1 MLSSILQRLAEV
13 ERRLANVFVLGTI
26 IETNYDKALVKAK
39 AGNMETGWLP
49 WITSRAGNDVDFWA
63 PEVGEQVLIMSPG
76 GDPEFGVILPAL
88 YQNNYPATDNRS
100 TIRRVRF
107 ADGADFS
114 YDREAKALKIIL
126 PAGATSELV
135 SDGGIQLTGNTTI
148 QGQLHV
154 TDNIKGD
161 KDITDQT
168 RSMQADRDI
177 YNDHDHP
184 HGDPIVG
191 KVNQKQ

>member
-1 MLSSILQRLAEV
+1 MLDNILQRLAEV
-13 ERRLANVFVLGTI
+13 ERKLTNVLLIGTI
-26 IETNYDKALVKAK
+26 SDADYDKALVKVE
-39 AGNMETGWLP
+39 AGKLETGWLH
-49 WITSRAGNDVDFWA
+49 WITTRAGNDVDYWA
-63 PEVGEQVLIMSPG
+63 PEIGEQVLVMSPG
-76 GDPEFGVILPAL
+76 GDPEIGVVLPAL
-88 YQNNYPATDNRS
+88 YQNNFPATDILP
-100 TIRRVRF
+100 TVRRVRF

-114 YDREAKALKIIL
+114 YDRENSALKIIL
-126 PAGATSELV
+126 PAGATSEIV

-148 QGQLHV
+148 TGQLHV

-161 KDITDQT
+161 KDITDLT

-191 KVNQKQ
+191 KVSQKQ